1 MYSIPL
7 PNILNG
13 AKLNIIK
20 YHDATKSNLKL
31 LLASVR
37 TSLLGDPYF
46 GTNLKKY
53 LYDNNNAVLKDI
65 VIDEIYTAIG
75 TFMPQI
81 YLTRN
86 SIDIVQDKGDLTAK
100 FTCTNLLDNTT
111 NLYEIPL
118 TKE

>member
-1 MYSIPL
+1 MYSL
-7 PNILNG
+7 AFPNMLNG
-13 AKLNIIK
+13 LQVNLLKD
-20 YHDATKSNLKL
+20 HDATKSNLKL

-46 GTNLKKY
+46 GTNLKRY
-53 LYDNNNAVLKDI
+53 LYDNNNAVLRDI

-75 TFMPQI
+75 TFMPQL

-86 SIDIVQDKGDLTAK
+86 SIDIVQRKNQILAS
-100 FTCTNLLDNTT
+100 FTCTNLLDNTN
-111 NLYEIPL
+111 NLYEIEL